1 MDLEGLEG
9 FLGTFRDLKGVQE
22 FLRIFRDFKLFLG
35 ILSDFERF

>member
-22 FLRIFRDFKLFLG
+22 FLRIFRDFKLFLV